1 MAVEAEIGVMLFEDG
16 GRGHKSKNTSDPL
29 EAQKGK
35 ETNSP
40 SEPPTPEETLLA
52 DTLTLKAQ
60 KN

>member
-35 ETNSP
+35 ETHSP
-40 SEPPTPEETLLA
+40 SEPP
-52 DTLTLKAQ
+52 
-60 KN
+60 

>member
-1 MAVEAEIGVMLFEDG
+1 MTMEAEIGVMLFEDG

-40 SEPPTPEETLLA
+40 SEPPEETLLA